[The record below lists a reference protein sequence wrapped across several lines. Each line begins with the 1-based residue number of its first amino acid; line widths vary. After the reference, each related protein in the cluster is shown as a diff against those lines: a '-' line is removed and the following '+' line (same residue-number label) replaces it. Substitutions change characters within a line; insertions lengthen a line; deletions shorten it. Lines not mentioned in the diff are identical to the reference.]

1 MTLYSNGTNTW
12 FNPMMF
18 TTLCRIKVKYFPFDI
33 QICELTFG
41 SLVYDAHTMNIEP
54 MKTLKFP
61 APYYQENGEWEIYK
75 VKMQRYEQHYQCCP
89 DDTFVKITVTITMGR
104 ESMDYFINLIVPCC
118 LISSMI
124 FLGFILPPES
134 GERIGLSIT
143 VLLAMTVF
151 QQLTS
156 EIMPSYDFPILGQYY
171 FAIILEIGA
180 SVVVTTMILN
190 FYHRTNRKMPGWVKK
205 LVIDWIATIVF
216 LTNTSEKR
224 KIVRRK
230 TMRRSRRQRQ
240 RSRIKNDSRNR
251 SIKKKPED
259 IKDQQNQGFN
269 MVTFSD
275 TIYCGPSVSEPVSA
289 DMENLGRQINYGV
302 NSYPFSSSHEALEVP
317 LNKNNEEARP
327 YMDESDTLSE
337 DELAIRHWEW
347 TLVARILDRFFLVVA
362 IICGIVTVAAIFLRA
377 PKLWQDLDKPTKENP
392 EPLVDE

>member
-1 MTLYSNGTNTW
+1 
-12 FNPMMF
+12 MF
-18 TTLCRIKVKYFPFDI
+18 TTLCGIEVKYFPFDI
-33 QICELTFG
+33 QVCHLKFG
-41 SLVYDAHTMNIEP
+41 SLVYDARTMNIEP
-54 MKTLKFP
+54 LKNMTFP
-61 APYYQENGEWEIYK
+61 AAHFQENGEWDIYEL
-75 VKMQRYEQHYQCCP
+75 KMQRREQYYQCCP
-89 DDTFVKITVTITMGR
+89 DDPFVEITVTIQMGR

-171 FAIILEIGA
+171 FAIIMEIGA

-230 TMRRSRRQRQ
+230 TLRRSRRRPRQ
-240 RSRIKNDSRNR
+240 RSRIQNDSRER
-251 SIKKKPED
+251 SIKKKQED

-275 TIYCGPSVSEPVSA
+275 TIYCGPSVSEPVNT
-289 DMENLGRQINYGV
+289 DVENLGRQNNYGV
-302 NSYPFSSSHEALEVP
+302 NSYSFQASHEALEVP
-317 LNKNNEEARP
+317 LKNNEEARP
-327 YMDESDTLSE
+327 YMDDSDTLSE

-347 TLVARILDRFFLVVA
+347 TLVAKILDRFFLVVA
-362 IICGIVTVAAIFLRA
+362 IICGIVTVSAIFLRA
-377 PKLWQDLDKPTKENP
+377 PKLWLHLEKITSDNP
-392 EPLVDE
+392 EPLY

>member
-1 MTLYSNGTNTW
+1 
-12 FNPMMF
+12 MF
-18 TTLCRIKVKYFPFDI
+18 TTLCGIKVKYFPFDI
-33 QICELTFG
+33 QKCELKFG
-41 SLVYDAHTMNIEP
+41 SLVYDTHTMNIKP
-54 MKTLKFP
+54 LKGLKFP
-61 APYYQENGEWEIYK
+61 SQYFQENGEWDIYE
-75 VKMQRYEQHYQCCP
+75 VKMQRIEEYHCCS
-89 DDTFVKITVTITMGR
+89 DTPFIKITVTIKMGR

-171 FAIILEIGA
+171 FAIIMEIGA

-205 LVIDWIATIVF
+205 LVIGWIATIVF

-224 KIVRRK
+224 NIVRRK
-230 TMRRSRRQRQ
+230 TMRRSRRKRQ
-240 RSRIKNDSRNR
+240 RSRIQNDSRNR
-251 SIKKKPED
+251 SIKTKPDD

-275 TIYCGPSVSEPVSA
+275 TIYCGPSVSEPVNA
-289 DMENLGRQINYGV
+289 DIENLGRQVNYGV
-302 NSYPFSSSHEALEVP
+302 NSYAFQNSPETLDVP
-317 LNKNNEEARP
+317 LKNNEESRP
-327 YMDESDTLSE
+327 YMDDSDTLSD

-362 IICGIVTVAAIFLRA
+362 IICGIVTVSAIFLRA
-377 PKLWQDLDKPTKENP
+377 PKLWQDLKKLTKENP
-392 EPLVDE
+392 VPLVEE